1 MKKTLLAS
9 AALLAFAGSD
19 VASANCGMN
28 GWSAGI
34 HAGWM
39 GTDGE
44 LKYGGTKLNDNT
56 YSSAPVG
63 IHLDW
68 TRSAANSWL
77 YGAGLATGYA
87 FGSPSNTFNTTALT
101 GVTRVKAELKPRWY
115 GELNTRLGW
124 NFHNRWALY
133 GILSGRVM
141 NAKVTAT
148 AFNAAT
154 TVATSSKS
162 KSVWAL
168 GLGAGADVKV
178 TERWTLGVKYRYFW
192 DQSVSEGT
200 GATRT
205 KFDMGSHTVVGA
217 LSYNF

>member
-9 AALLAFAGSD
+9 AALLSFAGTEF
-19 VASANCGMN
+19 ASANCGMN

-44 LKYGGTKLNDNT
+44 LKLGGTKLNDST

-63 IHLDW
+63 VHLDW

-77 YGAGLATGYA
+77 YGIGLATGYA
-87 FGSPSNTFNTTALT
+87 FGTPSNSFRTTAIT
-101 GVTRVKAELKPRWY
+101 GATSAKIELRPRWY

-133 GILSGRVM
+133 AILSGRVM
-141 NAKVTAT
+141 NAKFSAKLYNGSAEVGR
-148 AFNAAT
+148 
-154 TVATSSKS
+154 SSGTE
-162 KSVWAL
+162 SVWAF
-168 GLGAGADVKV
+168 GLGAGADAKV
-178 TERWTLGVKYRYFW
+178 TERWTLGIKYRYFW
-192 DQSVSEGT
+192 DQSVTEGS

-205 KFDMGSHTVVGA
+205 KMDLGSHTVIGA